1 MKMDRRR
8 LLKIALMG
16 VASTSASGCV
26 GGPEGSPDANTT
38 DGGTADP
45 EAEPAEFGYETWVP
59 AGGYQRIAYADL
71 GRLRD
76 RRTLETDEETATLAG
91 DAGPSFAD
99 VDGYI
104 STDAENA
111 YSGSFDAEAL
121 ASGVSEALSAPE
133 ESEYNGYTVVRGGDE
148 GGTVEVVVS
157 DSFAVSSTQGEG
169 GATGYVDAALG
180 EAERAAEVSEPI
192 QDLSEYV
199 EDPLLVV
206 FTPTAFSVRYRFIE
220 ATGGRLDYVEV
231 TQPLNSEESRNRFLN
246 KSPRRKGWNESTLTP
261 FERNTTAEIRNNKTG
276 VFSSPVDNIDF
287 LMEEFFVDSGG
298 SSSSVPGGS
307 S

>member
-16 VASTSASGCV
+16 VASTPASGCV

-104 STDAENA
+104 STDTDNA

-133 ESEYNGYTVVRGGDE
+133 ESEYKGYTVVRGTGE

-157 DSFAVSSTQGEG
+157 ESFAVSSTQGEG
-169 GATGYVDAALG
+169 GATRYVDAALG
-180 EAERAAEVSEPI
+180 EVERSAEVSEPI
-192 QDLSEYV
+192 QNLSEYV

-206 FTPTAFSVRYRFIE
+206 FTPGGIRVDYRFVE
-220 ATGGRLDYVEV
+220 ENDGRLDYVEV
-231 TQPLNSEESRNRFLN
+231 TPPLRTEGGRQDFLN
-246 KSPRRKGWNESTLTP
+246 NSPRRKWNESTLSP
-261 FERNTTAEIRNNKTG
+261 DERNTTAEIRDSVG
-276 VFSSPVDNIDF
+276 ILSSPAGDIDQYLESHF
-287 LMEEFFVDSGG
+287 
-298 SSSSVPGGS
+298 
-307 S
+307 